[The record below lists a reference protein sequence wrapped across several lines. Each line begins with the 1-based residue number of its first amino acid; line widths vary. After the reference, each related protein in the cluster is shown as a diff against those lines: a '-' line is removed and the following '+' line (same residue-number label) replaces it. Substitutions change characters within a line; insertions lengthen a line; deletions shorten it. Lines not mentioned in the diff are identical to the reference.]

1 MTTPSLER
9 ANQHFIDARV
19 RWADVD
25 VRLARQ
31 TPRVLDLLREAC
43 LVEAYLP
50 IFLGRMMAIF
60 WDDIDATSS
69 FTIEAIEAYVHF
81 EVLRRYLE
89 KVDHKPISDAEI
101 VAARRRG
108 RRAVSSDP
116 IRELV
121 NFMGTEHF
129 AAYFFAM
136 LAEDAAE
143 PVLKDLMRKFS
154 AEEEVHSRFALEL
167 LAARLARDPSLLPA
181 VVDHAR
187 SFRHVGAYALGRL
200 TAVRENDIAPIQA
213 LNRKYEELLGRPLSD
228 FMAGE
233 ALR

>member
-9 ANQHFIDARV
+9 ANRHFIDARV

-25 VRLARQ
+25 VELARQ

-43 LVEAYLP
+43 LVEAFLP
-50 IFLGRMMAIF
+50 VFLGRMMAIF

-69 FTIEAIEAYVHF
+69 FTIEAIEAHVHF

-89 KVDHKPISDAEI
+89 KVGHRPLSDAEI
-101 VAARRRG
+101 VAVRRRG

-129 AAYFFAM
+129 AAYFFAT
-136 LAEDAAE
+136 LAQDAVE
-143 PVLKDLMRKFS
+143 PVLKDVLREFS
-154 AEEEVHSRFALEL
+154 AEEEVHSRFALDL
-167 LAARLARDPSLLPA
+167 LAERLARDPGLLPA
-181 VVDHAR
+181 IVEHAR
-187 SFRHVGAYALGRL
+187 SFRHVGAYALGPL
-200 TAVRENDIAPIQA
+200 TAVREDDIAPIQA
-213 LNRKYEELLGRPLSD
+213 LNRKYEALLGRPLSD
-228 FMAGE
+228 YLVGE
-233 ALR
+233 PRR

>member
-9 ANQHFIDARV
+9 ANRHLIDARV

-25 VRLARQ
+25 VRVARQ

-50 IFLGRMMAIF
+50 VFLGRMMAIF
-60 WDDIDATSS
+60 WDDIDATSC

-89 KVDHKPISDAEI
+89 RVGHRPISDAEI
-101 VAARRRG
+101 VAVRRRG

-143 PVLKDLMRKFS
+143 PVLKDVLRRFS
-154 AEEEVHSRFALEL
+154 AEEEIHSQFAMEL
-167 LAARLARDPSLLPA
+167 LAARLARDPGLLPS
-181 VVDHAR
+181 VVEHAR
-187 SFRHVGAYALGRL
+187 SFRHVGAYALGKL
-200 TAVRENDIAPIQA
+200 TAVREDDIAPIQA

-228 FMAGE
+228 FLVGE